1 MRRVWALASKDVLE
15 TRRDKMAAIFT
26 IVMPI
31 AFTVFLG
38 LILGGGESRYPIVIT
53 NQDHGIAARQL
64 VSELRHSKVVSVEM
78 VTRVQVNEKVDQ
90 DNAVAGL
97 IIPSGYSRALA
108 RNRRAR
114 LIVVRKSGS
123 AAALS
128 VVQQIRAASGRDVI
142 RTRATTAALAGAG
155 YGVPASA
162 GAGRAATV
170 AAAISVGK
178 SLAHPALTTRTL
190 YSGSGNEIPSG
201 FDLTSPGM
209 IVNFILF
216 GISTAGIALII
227 ERRQGTLQRLLTTRA
242 TKAELIGGKIGGM
255 MTVTFA
261 QQVVLILA
269 GALLGVAYFNSP
281 VALVLVMI
289 ALSAMVS
296 CLGLLLATL
305 FKSEPA
311 LISATVMISM
321 AMAAMSGGWFPLE
334 ITGPTFSAVGHALPT
349 AWVIDAFRGISLK
362 DWGVGQVLPAV
373 GVAFAW
379 AAGFFA
385 LGVWRFRAI
394 AR

>member
-1 MRRVWALASKDVLE
+1 MRRVWTLASKDVLE

-26 IVMPI
+26 ILMPL

-38 LILGGGESRYPIVIT
+38 LILGGGESRYPLAVSD
-53 NQDHGIAARQL
+53 QDHGAAARQL
-64 VSELRHSKVVSVEM
+64 VSELKRSEVVSVEM
-78 VTRVQVNEKVDQ
+78 VTRSEVNSRVDA
-90 DNAVAGL
+90 DKAVAGL
-97 IIPSGYSRALA
+97 VIPSGYSQDLSE
-108 RNRRAR
+108 NVKAR

-123 AAALS
+123 TAAMSAL
-128 VVQQIRAASGRDVI
+128 QEIRAASTGQAIQAR
-142 RTRATTAALAGAG
+142 
-155 YGVPASA
+155 
-162 GAGRAATV
+162 ATV
-170 AAAISVGK
+170 AALFGAGYLPARPTSDAGTKAAGVAVRA
-178 SLAHPALTTRTL
+178 SLAHPSLTTRTV
-190 YSGSGNEIPSG
+190 YSGSSNEVPSG

-216 GISTAGIALII
+216 SVSTAGIALIM
-227 ERRQGTLQRLLTTRA
+227 ERREGTLQRLFTTRA

-255 MTVTFA
+255 MTITFA
-261 QQVVLILA
+261 QQIVLILV

-289 ALSAMVS
+289 GLSAMVS

-349 AWVIDAFRGISLK
+349 AWIIDAFRGISLK
-362 DWGVGQVLPAV
+362 DWGVAQVLPAV

-385 LGVWRFRAI
+385 LGVWRFRSI